1 MQKSIIEGV
10 LIKVYKSNN
19 IFLETNKIPFT
30 VANIQVIKNKCNVQC
45 YRCVHTI
52 ITTLDFFCFASRIIY

>member
-1 MQKSIIEGV
+1 MQKIIIEGV

-52 ITTLDFFCFASRIIY
+52 ITTLDFFVLLHE